1 MPRLPRKPSAPRP
14 FGPAGAAAAAL
25 ARRRD
30 ARAPRVTV
38 RDRAGRLC
46 VLDPSEPA
54 AARLLEASAALLTAA
69 AAMPDD

>member
-14 FGPAGAAAAAL
+14 YGAVGAAAAAI

-38 RDRAGRLC
+38 RDRAGRART
-46 VLDPSEPA
+46 LDPSEPA
-54 AARLLEASAALLTAA
+54 AERLLEAAA
-69 AAMPDD
+69 AVLEAAGE